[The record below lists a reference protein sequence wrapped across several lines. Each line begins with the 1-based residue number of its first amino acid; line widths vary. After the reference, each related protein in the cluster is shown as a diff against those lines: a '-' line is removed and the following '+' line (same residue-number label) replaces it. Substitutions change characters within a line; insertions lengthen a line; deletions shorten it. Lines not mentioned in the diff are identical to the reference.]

1 MVKLSSQNNM
11 FSLLLSF
18 LITCNIVVI
27 VCETK
32 VSCNKKDK
40 QILLCFKHG
49 LADQSGM
56 LSKWSNKQDCCEWR
70 GVHCDINGRVT
81 SLSLPCS
88 TDDLIYG
95 NKKNKT

>member
-32 VSCNKKDK
+32 VSCNQKDK
-40 QILLCFKHG
+40 QILLCFKNGLKSQRSIRHVGHG
-49 LADQSGM
+49 PT
-56 LSKWSNKQDCCEWR
+56 NKIVVIGEEF
-70 GVHCDINGRVT
+70 IVT
-81 SLSLPCS
+81 SMVESQILVSLVPPMM
-88 TDDLIYG
+88 TL
-95 NKKNKT
+95 